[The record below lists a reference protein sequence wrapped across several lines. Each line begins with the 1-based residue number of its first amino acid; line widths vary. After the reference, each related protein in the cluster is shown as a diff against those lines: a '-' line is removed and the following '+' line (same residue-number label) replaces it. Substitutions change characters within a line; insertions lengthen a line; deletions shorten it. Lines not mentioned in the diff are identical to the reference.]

1 MAVLKS
7 DSRVGGVEV
16 IGSELQVT
24 LTDPRVHH
32 FFLMERLVGANIAL
46 DSVAP
51 HQMKL
56 EDVFL
61 RLTKGIVQ

>member
-1 MAVLKS
+1 
-7 DSRVGGVEV
+7 
-16 IGSELQVT
+16 LQVT

-32 FFLMERLVGANIAL
+32 YFLMERLVGANIPL